1 MFASRVILALAA
13 LSGAAA
19 VCPNACSG
27 HGTCGEDD
35 VCFCYQNW
43 GMGDE
48 ESGDCSEMYCP
59 YEFAFVDT
67 PDEDGKVHK
76 YMECSGKGICDRSS
90 GECECFDGYGGK
102 GCQRTT
108 CPNDCSGH
116 GTCEYIDELTFGSTP
131 GEYYAAKPSNFSMGI
146 SKTTAM
152 TFGSIAE
159 AWDSGKSMACVCD
172 PGYIDVDCS
181 RRMCPKGNDIFDT
194 RLDTSDGLKYQVQNI
209 TFVAAGPYGNGSL
222 ATYGEFSNQ
231 SFALTFVSTLNE
243 SYTTIPIVIGDT
255 LYTSDVGSTDA
266 FEKQIKKAL
275 EGLPNGVIDEVAVG
289 VNFGSAYSDYDAVFA
304 QWQLNIKVTFTGA
317 IVAGPQNFLIPKV
330 DECLAGC
337 TPKITGLNLV
347 SVQDATG
354 TYSRV
359 EEMERSDYNNYECG
373 RRGKCD
379 YDSGICECFEGYTG
393 LACGT
398 QTALV

>member
-1 MFASRVILALAA
+1 
-13 LSGAAA
+13 
-19 VCPNACSG
+19 
-27 HGTCGEDD
+27 
-35 VCFCYQNW
+35 
-43 GMGDE
+43 MG
-48 ESGDCSEMYCP
+48 
-59 YEFAFVDT
+59 
-67 PDEDGKVHK
+67 
-76 YMECSGKGICDRSS
+76 
-90 GECECFDGYGGK
+90 
-102 GCQRTT
+102 
-108 CPNDCSGH
+108 
-116 GTCEYIDELTFGSTP
+116 
-131 GEYYAAKPSNFSMGI
+131 
-146 SKTTAM
+146 
-152 TFGSIAE
+152 
-159 AWDSGKSMACVCD
+159 
-172 PGYIDVDCS
+172 
-181 RRMCPKGNDIFDT
+181 DIFDT
-194 RLDTSDGLKYQVQNI
+194 RLDTSDDLKYQVQNI
-209 TFVAAGPYGNGSL
+209 TFVA
-222 ATYGEFSNQ
+222 
-231 SFALTFVSTLNE
+231 TLNE

-255 LYTSDVGSTDA
+255 LYTSDTGSTDA

-289 VNFGSAYSDYDAVFA
+289 VNFGSAYSDYDAYAA

-317 IVAGPQNFLIPKV
+317 IVAGPQNFLIPQV

-359 EEMERSDYNNYECG
+359 TEMERSDYNNYECG

>member
-1 MFASRVILALAA
+1 MTFAS
-13 LSGAAA
+13 
-19 VCPNACSG
+19 
-27 HGTCGEDD
+27 
-35 VCFCYQNW
+35 
-43 GMGDE
+43 
-48 ESGDCSEMYCP
+48 
-59 YEFAFVDT
+59 
-67 PDEDGKVHK
+67 
-76 YMECSGKGICDRSS
+76 
-90 GECECFDGYGGK
+90 
-102 GCQRTT
+102 
-108 CPNDCSGH
+108 
-116 GTCEYIDELTFGSTP
+116 
-131 GEYYAAKPSNFSMGI
+131 I
-146 SKTTAM
+146 SQ
-152 TFGSIAE
+152 S
-159 AWDSGKSMACVCD
+159 WYSQKSMACVCD
-172 PGYIDVDCS
+172 AGYIDVDCS

-209 TFVAAGPYGNGSL
+209 TLVAAGPFGNGSM
-222 ATYGEFSNQ
+222 ASYGEFSNK

-255 LYTSDVGSTDA
+255 LYTADTASTDA
-266 FEKQIKKAL
+266 FEKTIKSAL
-275 EGLPNGVIDEVAVG
+275 ENLPNGVIDTVAVG
-289 VNFGSAYSDYDAVFA
+289 VNFGSAYSDYDAYSS
-304 QWQLNIKVTFTGA
+304 QWLLNIKVTFTGA
-317 IVAGPQNFLIPKV
+317 IVAGPQNFLIPQV

>member
-1 MFASRVILALAA
+1 MTFASI
-13 LSGAAA
+13 S
-19 VCPNACSG
+19 
-27 HGTCGEDD
+27 
-35 VCFCYQNW
+35 
-43 GMGDE
+43 
-48 ESGDCSEMYCP
+48 ES
-59 YEFAFVDT
+59 
-67 PDEDGKVHK
+67 
-76 YMECSGKGICDRSS
+76 
-90 GECECFDGYGGK
+90 
-102 GCQRTT
+102 
-108 CPNDCSGH
+108 
-116 GTCEYIDELTFGSTP
+116 
-131 GEYYAAKPSNFSMGI
+131 
-146 SKTTAM
+146 
-152 TFGSIAE
+152 
-159 AWDSGKSMACVCD
+159 WDSMKSMACVCD
-172 PGYIDVDCS
+172 AGYIDVDCS

-209 TFVAAGPYGNGSL
+209 TLVAAGPFG
-222 ATYGEFSNQ
+222 T
-231 SFALTFVSTLNE
+231 
-243 SYTTIPIVIGDT
+243 
-255 LYTSDVGSTDA
+255 GSTDA

-289 VNFGSAYSDYDAVFA
+289 VNFGSAYSDYDAYAA

-317 IVAGPQNFLIPKV
+317 IVAGPQNFLIPQV

-359 EEMERSDYNNYECG
+359 TEMERSDYNNYECG

-379 YDSGICECFEGYTG
+379 YDSGVCEGFEGYTG